1 MARAAGTQATLEVR
15 VAVFAFDPEP
25 GLAPARALQVLT
37 VNRGLPG
44 AAVERGEALA
54 DAAVRAVAT
63 AGLDPA
69 GRRGRG
75 SRTLSLRLVG
85 IGEESGRARTLTP
98 WYLTTAAY
106 EPPGGAGQWTPAGR
120 APRLGA
126 RDAAALKAAQTQLR
140 IDTRYVAG
148 AAGLLGEVFTGDDL
162 LRVHV
167 ALHGGPQGSER
178 TFRRRVQELRDGGV
192 LKPVRESEVITLRQR
207 YPRFRSPAGTGGRPP
222 ELLRY
227 AGGGDREELAGLRA
241 RRSA

>member
-1 MARAAGTQATLEVR
+1 MARAAATQATLEVR

-25 GLAPARALQVLT
+25 GLAPARALQILT
-37 VNRGLPG
+37 VHRALPG
-44 AAVERGEALA
+44 AAVERGESLS
-54 DAAVRAVAT
+54 DAALRALNE
-63 AGLDPA
+63 AGLD
-69 GRRGRG
+69 GGSRRGRG
-75 SRTLSLRLVG
+75 NRAVSLRLVG
-85 IGEESGRARTLTP
+85 IGEDAGRHRTVTP

-106 EPPGGAGQWTPAGR
+106 EPPSGSGQWAAAGR
-120 APRLGA
+120 APRLDAG
-126 RDAAALKAAQTQLR
+126 DAAALKAAHTQLR

-148 AAGLLGEVFTGDDL
+148 AAALLGEVFTGDDL

-192 LKPVRESEVITLRQR
+192 LKPVREAEVMPLRQR

-227 AGGGDREELAGLRA
+227 AGGGGHEQLAGLRA